1 MKRRTIAWLV
11 VPVLLITAG
20 AVKSDANNVVEI
32 MLHGHYFSEP
42 ATVRFIVAV
51 QPDADNRK
59 LRIEADSGEMFRA
72 SEVSLMG
79 AGEKRLHT
87 FTFKNLSAG
96 HVHVAR
102 AGHVLKRCAR
112 HGNQRDGR
120 DRYGPAVTRG
130 PFPNFPNL
138 SLFAIPYLLVPCTR
152 ATRAARA
159 PVHGVRRLHFFELI
173 KKP

>member
-1 MKRRTIAWLV
+1 VKRRTIAWLV

-51 QPDADNRK
+51 QPDADNRT

-72 SEVSLMG
+72 SEVSLIG

-96 HVHVAR
+96 HYTLR
-102 AGHVLKRCAR
+102 AQVLSS
-112 HGNQRDGR
+112 RDVRGT
-120 DRYGPAVTRG
+120 ATNEMVVTGMGLR
-130 PFPNFPNL
+130 
-138 SLFAIPYLLVPCTR
+138 
-152 ATRAARA
+152 
-159 PVHGVRRLHFFELI
+159 
-173 KKP
+173 